1 MKINV
6 CLLQPSGYIHS
17 MALLEAA
24 EYIHYKCMAIG
35 HQSELAINKY
45 GKDNLNIIFGAHIS
59 PANTP
64 EFPKNTVIFNTEQL
78 PENST
83 WNNQAYK
90 DMLLKHY
97 VWDYSSANLS
107 LIGHTNKSLI
117 EFYYE
122 KKLLRINPAQDK
134 KIDLLFYGSLNDR
147 RIQILKALEKKGI
160 FVKVAANLYGTERDA
175 LMSQSL
181 AVLNL
186 HYYDSQIFQQIRCF
200 YPLINNVP
208 VISEDYPHSSAP
220 DIYSEAIF
228 TPKSEDLV
236 NYIYHLFENRTRF
249 NAEAKSKLDAFQSV
263 EYEDIF
269 KFNFDQTLIALEL
282 L

>member
-1 MKINV
+1 
-6 CLLQPSGYIHS
+6 

-24 EYIHYKCMAIG
+24 EYVHYKCIALG

-64 EFPKNTVIFNTEQL
+64 AFPKNTVIFNTEQL

-83 WNNQAYK
+83 WNNHAYK

-97 VWDYSSANLS
+97 IWDYSSINLA
-107 LIGHTNKSLI
+107 LI
-117 EFYYE
+117 EHNNKTIIEFCYE
-122 KKLLRINPAQDK
+122 KKLFRVIPAQDK

-147 RIQILKALEKKGI
+147 RIQILKALEKKGV